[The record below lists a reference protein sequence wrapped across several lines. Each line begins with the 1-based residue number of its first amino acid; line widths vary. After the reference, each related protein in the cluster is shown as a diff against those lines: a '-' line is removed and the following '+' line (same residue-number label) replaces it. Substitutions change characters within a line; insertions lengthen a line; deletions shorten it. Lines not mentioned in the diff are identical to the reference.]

1 MNAADLQHYRRL
13 LLAKRDELSAVRD
26 EAAPLVP
33 PAGDLEGDLMDWASA
48 DTEAELQVRV
58 HQSDAHLVRVI
69 DEALARIRQGTFGM
83 CEACKQPIS
92 HARLEAVPWTRHC
105 RDCKEQE
112 HA

>member
-1 MNAADLQHYRRL
+1 MKLRLSCL
-13 LLAKRDELSAVRD
+13 LLAQYMRSPSKS
-26 EAAPLVP
+26 
-33 PAGDLEGDLMDWASA
+33 PAGGTRGDLMDWASA

-58 HQSDAHLVRVI
+58 HQSDAHLVRAI

-92 HARLEAVPWTRHC
+92 HARLEALPWTRHC